1 MEDFP
6 LLPVTANNGA
16 LERAVK
22 IEMSDSIC
30 LAACKNLF
38 PSLFTPG
45 FFMTMSAFSKSSMR
59 CSPSTKRILGNA
71 VNFSIDGFNSSSDF
85 KSVTV
90 TCAPCRA
97 KNSAFAE
104 PPPFK
109 PSPITVTERSF
120 ILSKDICIAAII
132 AKRAAEGNMKRVMK
146 NCKEQAIVSAL
157 FNS

>member
-59 CSPSTKRILGNA
+59 CSPLIFLSMVLILL
-71 VNFSIDGFNSSSDF
+71 
-85 KSVTV
+85 
-90 TCAPCRA
+90 
-97 KNSAFAE
+97 
-104 PPPFK
+104 
-109 PSPITVTERSF
+109 PILNR
-120 ILSKDICIAAII
+120 
-132 AKRAAEGNMKRVMK
+132 
-146 NCKEQAIVSAL
+146 
-157 FNS
+157 